1 MCSKFNKYLYS
12 MEDPTIH
19 DETYLN
25 MFTYINRFNFY
36 LKIRTQLS
44 VYFDVPSI
52 FADTIC

>member
-1 MCSKFNKYLYS
+1 

-25 MFTYINRFNFY
+25 IFTYINRFNFY
-36 LKIRTQLS
+36 VKIRTELS

-52 FADTIC
+52 FADTICWSMK